1 MNNLVLRIIT
11 ALVGVV
17 IIIGS
22 IFVDRTAFY
31 AVFMLIGFLTHLEY
45 VRTTSATP
53 ARGKWIVMGLPL
65 AFGIM
70 IMTLQTGIIN
80 GLLYNYIQNDVLI
93 ELLLLI
99 IPITL
104 IVELYLKREFPFQQV
119 GLTVLGL
126 LYVVFPF
133 GLYMNYGAGNFQ
145 QAFALGLLC
154 LVWSNDTFAYFAGRL
169 FGKNKLFESISPKK
183 TWEGFIGGLLCTMAC
198 GFVLS
203 RFYPEYISATQWIV
217 LGLVVSVAGT
227 FGDLVESMLKR
238 SVQIKDSGSL
248 LPGHGGFLDRFDGF
262 MFAVPAAVF
271 YIDFIR

>member
-217 LGLVVSVAGT
+217 L
-227 FGDLVESMLKR
+227 
-238 SVQIKDSGSL
+238 
-248 LPGHGGFLDRFDGF
+248 
-262 MFAVPAAVF
+262 
-271 YIDFIR
+271 